1 MMGMDYDYIIILVI
15 VVLMSLADA
24 DFATVEFSGQIVSP
38 DGRIN
43 FVGEATID
51 HREGDSAEIGYRRE
65 ASKGSWK
72 LKISPDGVGK
82 LTFPDG
88 SSVTANLPADVLER
102 KEAAALAGPL
112 SQVLGIE
119 NPELVPYKDSL
130 FMSSS

>member
-72 LKISPDGVGK
+72 LK
-82 LTFPDG
+82 T
-88 SSVTANLPADVLER
+88 SV
-102 KEAAALAGPL
+102 
-112 SQVLGIE
+112 S
-119 NPELVPYKDSL
+119 
-130 FMSSS
+130 